1 MWVPVWM
8 ARAGDGT
15 LGGAEDASTA
25 WGENKTDIEY
35 CSLTEAAVLLNA
47 RLFFKE

>member
-25 WGENKTDIEY
+25 WGENKMDIEY